1 MGYFT
6 SHSFFD
12 TYNKLDKMK
21 SGEIMTLNELST
33 GESAIVS
40 KIDVDD
46 DMTRRLLD
54 IGLVEGTKV
63 KSLYRSYMKDPTAY
77 SIRGAV
83 IALRNSDAK
92 KIHVMRGYHEDI
104 L

>member
-21 SGEIMTLNELST
+21 SGEIMTLNELSI

-40 KIDVDD
+40 KIDVDEN
-46 DMTRRLLD
+46 MTRRLLE
-54 IGLVEGTKV
+54 IG
-63 KSLYRSYMKDPTAY
+63 
-77 SIRGAV
+77 
-83 IALRNSDAK
+83 
-92 KIHVMRGYHEDI
+92 
-104 L
+104 